1 MNIDEADRQ
10 KVIDEIAGCQERI
23 LETFVPTIIA
33 VGLIAVADR
42 ETFATV
48 TLICAFVVLFGASL
62 YIASLSYKIF
72 RNACF
77 IRALGDQAPA
87 GGGVHWE
94 DMLARFNQEQS
105 PPAIIGY
112 ETRSIAFI
120 FMVFSLAYV
129 YMFFEINALM
139 AALCGAV
146 LFIVALRIFLIPR
159 AAERYY
165 QQWRA
170 LLEEG

>member
-1 MNIDEADRQ
+1 MSIDEADRQ
-10 KVIDEIAGCQERI
+10 KVIDEINGCQERI

-42 ETFATV
+42 DTFATV

-62 YIASLSYKIF
+62 YTASLSYKIF

-77 IRALGDQAPA
+77 IRALSDLAPIEGSA
-87 GGGVHWE
+87 HWE
-94 DMLARFNQEQS
+94 DMLARFNREQR
-105 PPAIIGY
+105 PPMIIGY
-112 ETRSIAFI
+112 ETRTIAFI
-120 FMVFSLAYV
+120 FMIFSLAYV

-139 AALCGAV
+139 AMVCGV
-146 LFIVALRIFLIPR
+146 LLFVVALRIFLIPR

-165 QQWRA
+165 QQWQA
-170 LLEEG
+170 LLQEQ